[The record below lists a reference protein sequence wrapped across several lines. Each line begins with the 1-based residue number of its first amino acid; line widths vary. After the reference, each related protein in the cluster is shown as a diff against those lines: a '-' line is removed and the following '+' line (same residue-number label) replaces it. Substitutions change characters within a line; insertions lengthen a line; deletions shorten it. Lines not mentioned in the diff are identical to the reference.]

1 MFCSDLAADEGHC
14 QSSTS
19 TKHAVREKKQRRRYR
34 RDYDDNMSVDD
45 GSGNSGNPVQFVL
58 SIGKF

>member
-45 GSGNSGNPVQFVL
+45 GSGNSGNPVQL
-58 SIGKF
+58 Y